1 MEPVLLVNHPDANVS
16 SVPTASLPVAQRS
29 TGDRRPPGSDNGRV
43 AGRILILCPYPPGT
57 GPSQRFR
64 FEQYIPLLEARGFT
78 VEQQPFWDEETW
90 GILYEPGHV
99 PAKIRGLLR
108 GFRRRLGSLV
118 RARDYDYVF
127 VHLEVAPIGPPLI
140 ELALITMRK
149 RVIYDIDD
157 AIFIAR
163 TSKENW
169 LASRLR
175 FRSKVGFLTKHAYKV
190 ITVNPFL
197 CDWARRYHP
206 GAIVVPTTIDPA
218 YHCPIPG
225 ARDRSRRPVIGW
237 TGSKSTIHYLDLVRP
252 ALTKL
257 AAIRDFD
264 LLVIADADPGFP
276 GLANY
281 RFIPWRKDTEI
292 EDLRRI
298 DIGLMPLPDDLWV
311 RGKVGFKAIQY
322 AALEIPAVVSDVGS
336 GREVVEDGVTGIVV
350 PNDESAWL
358 AALTE
363 LLDDVARRQKLGA
376 AARAKI
382 LSHYSVPAQAE
393 TYVRLFS

>member
-1 MEPVLLVNHPDANVS
+1 MKV
-16 SVPTASLPVAQRS
+16 
-29 TGDRRPPGSDNGRV
+29 
-43 AGRILILCPYPPGT
+43 
-57 GPSQRFR
+57 
-64 FEQYIPLLEARGFT
+64 
-78 VEQQPFWDEETW
+78 
-90 GILYEPGHV
+90 
-99 PAKIRGLLR
+99 RGLLR
-108 GFRRRLGSLV
+108 GFRRRLGSLL

-140 ELALITMRK
+140 ELALIAMRK
-149 RVIYDIDD
+149 RMIYDIDD

-197 CDWARRYHP
+197 RDWARQYHP

-218 YHCPIPG
+218 YHRPRPER
-225 ARDRSRRPVIGW
+225 RDPSRRPVIGW
-237 TGSKSTIHYLDLVRP
+237 TGSKSTINYLDLVRP
-252 ALTKL
+252 VLAQL
-257 AAIRDFD
+257 AALRAFE
-264 LLVIADADPGFP
+264 LVVIADADPGFP
-276 GLANY
+276 EIANY
-281 RFIPWRKDTEI
+281 RFVPWRKDTEI
-292 EDLRRI
+292 DDLAAI

-350 PNDESAWL
+350 PNRVSAWL
-358 AALTE
+358 AALID
-363 LLDDVARRQKLGA
+363 LLDDPTRRQKLGA

-382 LSHYSVPAQAE
+382 LSHYAVPAQAE
-393 TYVRLFS
+393 TYMRLFS